1 MTEDCSITQGSN
13 FANVTVGKLELAFS
27 YKTVIGFASGARW
40 VISENLWGP
49 TTGKHLNAI
58 DGGKPKDRLSGS
70 DFENALDGALKQF
83 KLI

>member
-1 MTEDCSITQGSN
+1 MAKDCSIEQGSN
-13 FANVTVGKLELAFS
+13 FANVTVGKLTIAFS
-27 YKTVIGFASGARW
+27 YNTVIGFHAGHGW
-40 VISENLWGP
+40 VVRQNSWGP
-49 TTGKHLNAI
+49 TTGKHLNAL